1 MKVLAFEIKENDVI
15 IFNKAS
21 IKVNKTMS
29 AKSMDIDD
37 NFEGVCILGTI
48 IKSDNP
54 YLKVGDVWRKIFDI
68 LDNVEV
74 VYE

>member
-1 MKVLAFEIKENDVI
+1 MLAFEIKENDI
-15 IFNKAS
+15 IAVNNTK
-21 IKVNKTMS
+21 IKVNKIMC
-29 AKSMDIDD
+29 AKSMDIND

-68 LDNVEV
+68 LDNIEV
-74 VYE
+74 VYG

>member
-1 MKVLAFEIKENDVI
+1 MLAFEIKENDI
-15 IFNKAS
+15 IALNNIK
-21 IKVNKTMS
+21 IKVNKTMC
-29 AKSMDIDD
+29 AKSMDIND

-74 VYE
+74 VYG